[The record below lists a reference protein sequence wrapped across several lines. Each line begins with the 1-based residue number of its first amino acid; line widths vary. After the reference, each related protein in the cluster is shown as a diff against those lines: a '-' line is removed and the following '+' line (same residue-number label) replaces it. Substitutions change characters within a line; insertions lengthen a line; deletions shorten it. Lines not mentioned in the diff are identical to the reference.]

1 MRYTF
6 ATFPRLSLSRNGS
19 GDWQDGIAPSRQKQA
34 CTWYRRYRPWT
45 FRFLARNNS
54 GQVPG
59 ADSKGEDIGVTLS
72 EGNALARLFE
82 ADGER
87 VMRCRLCDHANRAS
101 ALHCGACGQY
111 LLTTC
116 PVCANDNSPDSGFC
130 DSCGSQLV
138 GAIAE
143 KRAKVDATLATPP
156 AEHELINSATAVR
169 ASAHLAPRQYTP
181 PHLTEKILQSRFA
194 LEGERKQVTVMFC
207 DMANS
212 TELAHRLGAEAMH
225 KLLNQFFA
233 LALTEVHRL
242 EGTVNQF
249 LGDGFMAL
257 FGAPV
262 AHEDHVRRA
271 LLAALGIRERLKKVE
286 ESADSALSAVS
297 VRMGVNTGMV
307 VVGTIGDNLRMDYTA
322 IGDTTNIAARLQQ
335 FAQPGQICVGET
347 VHAAGQSFFD
357 FSPLAKQNLKGVA
370 EAVSVYCVTKAHR
383 EHAASRTVRLGI
395 GSPLVG
401 RDRELSTIEDALIHL
416 GAGEGGILILTG
428 EPGAGKSRLVTE
440 VRRQPTDVPLR
451 WLEGR
456 ALSFG
461 RSLSYLPF
469 IEILKSCFNIGE
481 DDTEVETWQKLESSL
496 VALFAERTSEML
508 PYLATVLALRLPSEL
523 EDKVKYLDGQALR
536 RQVFLCMRQ
545 FFERLTQR
553 QPVVLLLEDWHWA
566 DQSSIELA
574 EHLLTLAASS
584 RMLAFFATRPEPDG
598 PSQSIRQCVARQPG
612 LSLREISLLPLSD
625 RQSEIMIANIVG
637 GVALPA
643 ALREQLLRKTE
654 GNPFFIEEV
663 IRTLISEGVLVH
675 GARDD
680 DWHALKRIDEVLLPD
695 TVQGVIL
702 ARIDRLD
709 EGGKEALKLA
719 SVIGRSFFNR
729 VLEAISAT
737 RRDLKSSVAELEHA
751 ELIRERQGL
760 PEIEYVFK
768 HALVHEAAYGS
779 ILVENRRVIHGQ
791 VAQAIEMLFEGR
803 LDEFTSLLAHH
814 YTRAEDWEKAQSY
827 LFKAGDQAGR
837 MAADTEA
844 LEHFRL
850 AEAAYQKAFGDRL
863 SPLQRASLARK
874 VGSAL
879 YGTGNYMAA
888 LEQFRRALSQLGRP
902 YPTSRWGVRRVIV
915 KHLWAH
921 MLRHLRSRLRL
932 PVPRSMDLVTAQEI
946 ATICHSMAW
955 MDYFLDKERMF
966 LDCLIELSAGEQS
979 AYIVA
984 EARGLSSL
992 GFGFMIFD
1000 LRRLARWYHERAGVI
1015 AHQTAHPSAM
1025 AFSAFSLGFLDFY
1038 DGRWDTCEANLDKGG
1053 TIYRQAGDIHRWGGA
1068 MIIRGLVVAFRGDL
1082 AQLAVIA
1089 TDLVSAGQDAADPQL
1104 TSWGLQV
1111 RGHRGLAVGPLDA
1124 VVADLRAGVALAES
1138 IPAWNNFLYQQS
1150 LLGKCLVLQGKLDEA
1165 MVGLRTALRIMETAQ
1180 LSRPFDQVELLTAVT
1195 ACSLALAERQTGPE
1209 RPRALRLARR
1219 AAHRALL
1226 SARIQPG
1233 WLPQAL
1239 RHQGTLEWL
1248 CGKPVAAQRHWRE
1261 SAILAERYE
1270 FKIEHAQTLLEMGQR
1285 TGVLGMVEQASDM
1298 FRHTG
1303 ATCYRALALHALAQ
1317 LHGQSSGDPA
1327 IIARH
1332 AANAIT
1338 ALAEVHAYGALEVAQ
1353 RAYPSAPA
1361 VPQHAPTDIH

>member
-1 MRYTF
+1 
-6 ATFPRLSLSRNGS
+6 
-19 GDWQDGIAPSRQKQA
+19 
-34 CTWYRRYRPWT
+34 
-45 FRFLARNNS
+45 
-54 GQVPG
+54 
-59 ADSKGEDIGVTLS
+59 
-72 EGNALARLFE
+72 
-82 ADGER
+82 
-87 VMRCRLCDHANRAS
+87 MRCRLCDHANRAS

-116 PVCANDNSPDSGFC
+116 PVCANDNPPDSGFC
-130 DSCGSQLV
+130 DSCGSQLA
-138 GAIAE
+138 GTIAE
-143 KRAKVDATLATPP
+143 KHAKVDATLATPR
-156 AEHELINSATAVR
+156 AEHEPINSATAVR

-212 TELAHRLGAEAMH
+212 TELAHRLGADAMH

-233 LALTEVHRL
+233 LALTEVHRM

-271 LLAALGIRERLKKVE
+271 LLAALGIRDRLKEAVE
-286 ESADSALSAVS
+286 SGSLALSAVS

-347 VHAAGQSFFD
+347 VHTAGQPFFD
-357 FSPLAKQNLKGVA
+357 FSLLGKQNLKGVE

-383 EHAASRTVRLGI
+383 EHTASRALRLGI

-401 RDRELSTIEDALIHL
+401 RDVELATIEDALIDL
-416 GAGEGGILILTG
+416 AAGEGGVLILTG

-440 VRRQPTDVPLR
+440 IRRQPTAVPLR

-469 IEILKSCFNIGE
+469 IEILKSCFNINE
-481 DDTEVETWQKLESSL
+481 DDTEIETWHKLESSL
-496 VALFAERTSEML
+496 VELFAERSSEIL
-508 PYLATVLALRLPSEL
+508 PYLATVLALRLPSEHD
-523 EDKVKYLDGQALR
+523 DKLKYLDGQALR

-545 FFERLTQR
+545 LFERLTLR
-553 QPVVLLLEDWHWA
+553 QPLILLLEDWHWA

-574 EHLLTLAASS
+574 EHLLALAAGS

-598 PSQSIRQCVARQPG
+598 PSQRIRQFVAQQRG
-612 LSLREISLLPLSD
+612 LRLREISLLPLSD
-625 RQSEIMIANIVG
+625 RQSEIMIANLIGAVE
-637 GVALPA
+637 LPA
-643 ALREQLLRKTE
+643 TLCEQLLRKTE

-663 IRTLISEGVLVH
+663 IRTLIGEGVLVR
-675 GARDD
+675 GAGDD
-680 DWHALKRIDEVLLPD
+680 DWHAPKQIDQILLPD

-709 EGGKEALKLA
+709 EGSKHALKLA

-737 RRDLKSSVAELEHA
+737 PHDLMASVAELEHV
-751 ELIRERQGL
+751 ELIRERQRL
-760 PEIEYVFK
+760 PEIEYIFK

-814 YTRAEDWEKAQSY
+814 YTWAEDWEKAQGY

-850 AEAAYQKAFGDRL
+850 AEAAYLKAFGDRL

-879 YGTGNYMAA
+879 FGTGKYMAA

-902 YPTSRWGVRRVIV
+902 YPASRWGVRRLIV

-932 PVPRSMDLVTAQEI
+932 PVPRSMDLATAQEI
-946 ATICHSMAW
+946 ATICHPMAW

-979 AYIVA
+979 TYTVA

-1015 AHQTAHPSAM
+1015 ADQTAHPSAM
-1025 AFSAFSLGFLDFY
+1025 AYSAFSLGFLDFY

-1053 TIYRQAGDIHRWGGA
+1053 TLYREAGDIHRWGGA

-1104 TSWGLQV
+1104 ISWGLQV
-1111 RGHRGLAVGPLDA
+1111 RGHRGLAMGPLDA
-1124 VVADLRAGVALAES
+1124 VVADLREGVALAES

-1165 MVGLRTALRIMETAQ
+1165 MAGLSSALRIMETAQ

-1195 ACSLALAERQTGPE
+1195 ACSLALAERQTGPA
-1209 RPRALRLARR
+1209 RTRALRLARR
-1219 AAHRALL
+1219 AARRSLL

-1239 RHQGTLEWL
+1239 RQQGTLEWL
-1248 CGKPVAAQRHWRE
+1248 SGKHTAAQRHWRE
-1261 SAILAERYE
+1261 SVMLAERYE

-1285 TGVLGMVEQASDM
+1285 TRALAMVEQASDM
-1298 FRHTG
+1298 FRHAG
-1303 ATCYRALALHALAQ
+1303 AHCYRALALHALVQ
-1317 LHGQSSGDPA
+1317 LHDHSSSDPA
-1327 IIARH
+1327 IIAQH
-1332 AANAIT
+1332 AADAIT
-1338 ALAEVHAYGALEVAQ
+1338 ALEAVHAHGALEIAQ
-1353 RAYPSAPA
+1353 QTYLSAHA
-1361 VPQHAPTDIH
+1361 GPQHAATGSH